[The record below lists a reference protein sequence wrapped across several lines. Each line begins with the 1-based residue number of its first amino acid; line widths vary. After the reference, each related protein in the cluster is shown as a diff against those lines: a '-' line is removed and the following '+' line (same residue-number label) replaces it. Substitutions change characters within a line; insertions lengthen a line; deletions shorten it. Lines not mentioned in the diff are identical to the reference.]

1 MSASGTFAMPSRAHA
16 AMCVAECHAMSFGVQ
31 HDRKQAV
38 QWVHTASE
46 LGSVKAAAW
55 YPRLCT
61 IDNVLPAENSSIMG
75 FEANLSHITSDA
87 YLSNRVHLQIRI
99 AIQQIKSTILNWD
112 QLHAWDSFAYISS
125 IRVFNSWEQDDLPP
139 LHAAAL
145 LGEDEAIS
153 KLLCHAKGDELSS
166 RGLTTAHYACIG
178 GHLSTLQL
186 LLNHSAPNK
195 AAYAGGIT
203 LLHLCIFF
211 AGDDVGNAVSLILGI
226 GDDPRATVIQPVE
239 WEYHDIRLAGTP
251 LDWAVR
257 IRHKSLV
264 VSLLPFAQDDSCL
277 KLAIRS
283 FFWEIA
289 EVILQYSRGAE
300 NIPIKSPQ
308 QLSDL
313 SVEDQYLLTVE
324 RPFGHWLAHGPD
336 HLVALERTVQ
346 VCRDHH
352 LMASGSASHLALTD
366 IVNLASFED
375 DFSLIISC
383 VASLSPG
390 DVKRRNE
397 KGESALEQA
406 LGTSEDTQ
414 AWRMPLEA
422 ITSMYTIEE
431 LEGIGS
437 TSVDDF
443 SYLHLAISSDS
454 LIGTRTLLQKG
465 VDVNQ
470 RSSGLLGETPLLM
483 SANSKFSKEF
493 HSLLLDYGAKDDV
506 VDDFTGTNLLVLGL
520 MRSQPNE
527 DLLRGVLRNEDL
539 SNIGDALHFTLGY
552 FISGYS
558 LRGAIAEM
566 FKRDNAVENGPGT
579 STIKLDKDELNIL
592 WDNLRDISQRKKWE
606 LKLILGKEQLDSLLR
621 LEGLDSAQRPASLD
635 LVVNVGEMKYILG
648 EEEAQHI
655 LGQGNAEPTGV
666 SSQSQ
671 LAETED
677 GNSDASDPDDYT
689 NTEKP
694 DQYWKELFK
703 MQLGLPN
710 WVTYINE
717 RNSSG
722 MTLLHS
728 AAYYLH
734 PESIA
739 LLLEAGADASIG
751 FAEEG
756 HNAVLPLQIAC
767 SAGRICE
774 WARVQGTYSA
784 IASLGKHSMDVASEL
799 LHWHHTR
806 SDRLFQGVTKLHL
819 AYRMMLRD
827 VVDELCRDGHSADV
841 EAHWPGI
848 DTPVTCDDLAA
859 QLADDDRFIDISDL
873 ITAEYPMIKAQS

>member
-1 MSASGTFAMPSRAHA
+1 MPSRAHA

-38 QWVHTASE
+38 QWVHTSSE
-46 LGSVKAAAW
+46 LGSIKAAAW

-61 IDNVLPAENSSIMG
+61 IDNVLPAENSSITG

-87 YLSNRVHLQIRI
+87 YLYNRVHLQIRI

-153 KLLCHAKGDELSS
+153 NLLCHVKGDELSS
-166 RGLTTAHYACIG
+166 RGLTAAHYACIG

-211 AGDDVGNAVSLILGI
+211 AGDDVSNAVSLILGI

-264 VSLLPFAQDDSCL
+264 ASLLPFAQDDSCL

-289 EVILQYSRGAE
+289 EAILQYSRGSE

-308 QLSDL
+308 QLSEL
-313 SVEDQYLLTVE
+313 SVEGQYLSTVK

-352 LMASGSASHLALTD
+352 LMASGSARHLALTD

-375 DFSLIISC
+375 DFSLIVSC

-406 LGTSEDTQ
+406 LGNSEDTQ

-422 ITSMYTIEE
+422 IISMYTIEE

-483 SANSKFSKEF
+483 SASSKFSKEF
-493 HSLLLDYGAKDDV
+493 HSLLLDYGAKGDV

-539 SNIGDALHFTLGY
+539 PNISDALHFTLGY

-566 FKRDNAVENGPGT
+566 FKRDNAVENSPGT
-579 STIKLDKDELNIL
+579 STIKLEKDELNIL
-592 WDNLRDISQRKKWE
+592 WDNLRNISQRKKWE
-606 LKLILGKEQLDSLLR
+606 LKLILGNEQLDSLLR
-621 LEGLDSAQRPASLD
+621 LEGLDPAQRPASLD

-655 LGQGNAEPTGV
+655 LDQDSAESTAI

-751 FAEEG
+751 LAEEG

-767 SAGRICE
+767 SAGRACE
-774 WARVQGTYSA
+774 WARVQGTHSA
-784 IASLGKHSMDVASEL
+784 IESLGKHSMDVASEL

-806 SDRLFQGVTKLHL
+806 SDGLFQGVTKLHL
-819 AYRMMLRD
+819 ACRMMLRD

-848 DTPVTCDDLAA
+848 NTPVTCDDLAA

-873 ITAEYPMIKAQS
+873 ITAEYPMVKAQS

>member
-1 MSASGTFAMPSRAHA
+1 
-16 AMCVAECHAMSFGVQ
+16 
-31 HDRKQAV
+31 
-38 QWVHTASE
+38 
-46 LGSVKAAAW
+46 
-55 YPRLCT
+55 
-61 IDNVLPAENSSIMG
+61 
-75 FEANLSHITSDA
+75 
-87 YLSNRVHLQIRI
+87 
-99 AIQQIKSTILNWD
+99 
-112 QLHAWDSFAYISS
+112 
-125 IRVFNSWEQDDLPP
+125 
-139 LHAAAL
+139 
-145 LGEDEAIS
+145 
-153 KLLCHAKGDELSS
+153 
-166 RGLTTAHYACIG
+166 
-178 GHLSTLQL
+178 
-186 LLNHSAPNK
+186 
-195 AAYAGGIT
+195 
-203 LLHLCIFF
+203 
-211 AGDDVGNAVSLILGI
+211 
-226 GDDPRATVIQPVE
+226 
-239 WEYHDIRLAGTP
+239 
-251 LDWAVR
+251 
-257 IRHKSLV
+257 
-264 VSLLPFAQDDSCL
+264 
-277 KLAIRS
+277 
-283 FFWEIA
+283 
-289 EVILQYSRGAE
+289 
-300 NIPIKSPQ
+300 
-308 QLSDL
+308 
-313 SVEDQYLLTVE
+313 
-324 RPFGHWLAHGPD
+324 
-336 HLVALERTVQ
+336 
-346 VCRDHH
+346 
-352 LMASGSASHLALTD
+352 
-366 IVNLASFED
+366 
-375 DFSLIISC
+375 
-383 VASLSPG
+383 
-390 DVKRRNE
+390 
-397 KGESALEQA
+397 
-406 LGTSEDTQ
+406 
-414 AWRMPLEA
+414 
-422 ITSMYTIEE
+422 
-431 LEGIGS
+431 
-437 TSVDDF
+437 
-443 SYLHLAISSDS
+443 
-454 LIGTRTLLQKG
+454 
-465 VDVNQ
+465 
-470 RSSGLLGETPLLM
+470 M

-506 VDDFTGTNLLVLGL
+506 VDDFTGTNLLVHGL

-539 SNIGDALHFTLGY
+539 SNISDALHVTLGY

-566 FKRDNAVENGPGT
+566 FKRDNAVENSPGT

-592 WDNLRDISQRKKWE
+592 WGNLRDISQRKKWE

-655 LGQGNAEPTGV
+655 LGQGNAEPTAI

-751 FAEEG
+751 LAEEG

-767 SAGRICE
+767 SAGRTCE

-806 SDRLFQGVTKLHL
+806 SDGLFQGVTKLHL
-819 AYRMMLRD
+819 ACRMMLRD
-827 VVDELCRDGHSADV
+827 VVDELYRDGYSADV

-859 QLADDDRFIDISDL
+859 QLADDDRFIDVSDL